1 MDKQIIVPMLS
12 YADGINALDW
22 LTRAFGF
29 TEKVRLIAPDGSL
42 SHGEIELNGARIM
55 LATPA
60 PNYESIL
67 QHRQHC
73 ETAQKQATL
82 PWVTD
87 GVLVHVTDV
96 EAHYRT
102 AQAAGAR
109 MLSPIED
116 QEFGCL
122 YRVEDFEGH
131 RWMFLQ
137 EKN

>member
-1 MDKQIIVPMLS
+1 
-12 YADGINALDW
+12 
-22 LTRAFGF
+22 
-29 TEKVRLIAPDGSL
+29 
-42 SHGEIELNGARIM
+42 
-55 LATPA
+55 
-60 PNYESIL
+60 
-67 QHRQHC
+67 
-73 ETAQKQATL
+73 
-82 PWVTD
+82 
-87 GVLVHVTDV
+87 VHVTDV

-116 QEFGCL
+116 QEFGSL